1 MTQAICLAKKPHI
14 IIGTPGRIV
23 YHLQHTRG
31 FSLKTIKFLVLDE
44 ADRLLNLDF
53 EEEIDTILKVL
64 PKERTSFLYSA
75 TMTNKVFIISSL
87 SFDLDLNF
95 FCPSSHY
102 KN

>member
-14 IIGTPGRIV
+14 VIGTPGRIV

-75 TMTNKVFIISSL
+75 TMTNKVSHSL
-87 SFDLDLNF
+87 T
-95 FCPSSHY
+95 PSLTHSLRLIDSIF
-102 KN
+102 